1 MARKT
6 GSPGMDSPFSALF
19 VCSIQPTGRK
29 TGKGNIMGE
38 SNSNTNQNQNDNP
51 TSGQGTG
58 EKTFTQEDVNRI
70 VQERL
75 AKEKA
80 RNGGE
85 ADFTKREQELARR
98 ELHMTARELL
108 SEKGLPVQLFDA
120 LNCTDKEAL
129 EKSIAT
135 VEKVFNEY
143 KANAASIK
151 LTGFQP
157 GGAGIM
163 TDAQAAADL

>member
-1 MARKT
+1 MAEQ
-6 GSPGMDSPFSALF
+6 
-19 VCSIQPTGRK
+19 I
-29 TGKGNIMGE
+29 
-38 SNSNTNQNQNDNP
+38 NQNQNADP
-51 TSGQGTG
+51 ASGQGTG

-80 RNGGE
+80 KNSGE
-85 ADFTKREQELARR
+85 ADFAKREQELAQR
-98 ELHMTARELL
+98 ELHMTAKELL

-135 VEKVFNEY
+135 IETVFNEY
-143 KANAASIK
+143 KANATK
-151 LTGFQP
+151 QQTFKGFQP
-157 GGAGIM
+157 GVSKQMPSAGATEDMEIRKAMGLR
-163 TDAQAAADL
+163 T

>member
-1 MARKT
+1 MEK
-6 GSPGMDSPFSALF
+6 
-19 VCSIQPTGRK
+19 
-29 TGKGNIMGE
+29 E
-38 SNSNTNQNQNDNP
+38 NTNQNADP
-51 TSGQGTG
+51 ASGQGTG

-70 VQERL
+70 VQDRL

-80 RNGGE
+80 RNGGD
-85 ADFTKREQELARR
+85 ADFAKREQELARR
-98 ELHMTARELL
+98 ELRMAAKELL

-143 KANAASIK
+143 KVNAAGNIK
-151 LTGFQP
+151 FTGFQP
-157 GGAGIM
+157 GGAGIKP
-163 TDAQAAADL
+163 TAGAAADLEIRQAMGLRT